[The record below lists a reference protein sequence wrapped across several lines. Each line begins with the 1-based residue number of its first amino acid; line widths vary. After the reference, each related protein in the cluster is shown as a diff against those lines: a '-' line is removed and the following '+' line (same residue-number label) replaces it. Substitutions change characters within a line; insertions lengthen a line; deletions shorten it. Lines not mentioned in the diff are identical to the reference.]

1 MCAVFFLAR
10 CTDIGLLDCRFLL
23 RDPSPINPR
32 IGTHI
37 NCQSTNREHRAV
49 DNANET
55 KWRTHINFRATKTTK
70 KKKAHSNHS
79 NKCYLI
85 MCGRAVAE
93 RVTQITNTCGN
104 ILPMMIIYILQY
116 DFFYRETLHQVYKQ
130 YTPTQIGEQERE
142 RENERAKFNGTT
154 INMHC
159 KSCDCCCTLLFLCK
173 QLSSVTLA
181 VELVRASAL
190 DCNDARFI
198 SLAFFILRIYMHQ
211 QRHQHQLKRQNL
223 NSAHFVEACAYFCVC
238 VCL

>member
-1 MCAVFFLAR
+1 MFLLTR

-116 DFFYRETLHQVYKQ
+116 DFFLSRNIAPSIQTVH
-130 YTPTQIGEQERE
+130 TNTNRRAGERE
-142 RENERAKFNGTT
+142 RERTSKIQRNN
-154 INMHC
+154 
-159 KSCDCCCTLLFLCK
+159 D
-173 QLSSVTLA
+173 QY
-181 VELVRASAL
+181 AL
-190 DCNDARFI
+190 
-198 SLAFFILRIYMHQ
+198 
-211 QRHQHQLKRQNL
+211 
-223 NSAHFVEACAYFCVC
+223 
-238 VCL
+238 